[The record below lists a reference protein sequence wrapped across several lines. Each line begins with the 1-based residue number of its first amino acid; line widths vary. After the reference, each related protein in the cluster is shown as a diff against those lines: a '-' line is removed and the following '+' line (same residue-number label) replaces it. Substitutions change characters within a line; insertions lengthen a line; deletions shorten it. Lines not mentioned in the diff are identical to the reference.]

1 MACSMPISLHRPE
14 LKVNRRC
21 KEKNHHS
28 GEFNYRIS
36 FVTVLQFVAL
46 LGIQPDAISF
56 NTALGALEAV
66 HNLCCRSQFTTQR
79 INPSISPCS
88 LICFIVAIQTGQ
100 STTAASYC
108 PVLLQQNAYC
118 NPIMCAVGCKK
129 RRNPA
134 IGSYRLAC

>member
-1 MACSMPISLHRPE
+1 MACSMPISLHHLE

-56 NTALGALEAV
+56 NTALGAFEAV
-66 HNLCCRSQFTTQR
+66 HSLCCRMLQIPIHDTIRFKVKGSIRQFSHVR
-79 INPSISPCS
+79 
-88 LICFIVAIQTGQ
+88 
-100 STTAASYC
+100 
-108 PVLLQQNAYC
+108 
-118 NPIMCAVGCKK
+118 
-129 RRNPA
+129 
-134 IGSYRLAC
+134 